1 MDVPPLERHSIKEAN
16 DEDHITSSCVTA
28 CAVFRDAS
36 HGSCVNQRKKQSS
49 ACRQSAAGILDRE
62 SRADQ
67 LSRCTSRNL
76 SSPIACR
83 LGRDALCLKD
93 KRRDE
98 MRRTPV
104 ALIVLVS
111 SVSVLNLANPAKA
124 ASYPVCLAGGS
135 DNALRCDYA
144 NFEECRATA
153 SGGLGYCIANLAS
166 VFNAQASYRGSVLW
180 RPSRLF
186 RRSHSRY

>member
-1 MDVPPLERHSIKEAN
+1 MKE
-16 DEDHITSSCVTA
+16 DDGRTA
-28 CAVFRDAS
+28 
-36 HGSCVNQRKKQSS
+36 
-49 ACRQSAAGILDRE
+49 
-62 SRADQ
+62 
-67 LSRCTSRNL
+67 T
-76 SSPIACR
+76 IACL
-83 LGRDALCLKD
+83 LGRHALCLKD

-111 SVSVLNLANPAKA
+111 SVIVLSSANPAKA

-153 SGGLGYCIANLAS
+153 SGGLGYCVANPMS
-166 VFNAQASYRGSVLW
+166 VFNAHASYRGSALW
-180 RPSRLF
+180 RQSFGFSGAVTRED
-186 RRSHSRY
+186 RSAGASPTARYIDGHVGIRAPRAGASATRPAAGGVCDVGDNPFVC